1 MTVTAICRIVIAA
14 VLLLPLHALS
24 QKVDLPRELWV
35 NCDPPSGK
43 NAVVVGPTV
52 TAKNGSRAWVQV
64 VSVVA
69 PPSTAEWCL
78 NTTTLWVS
86 RGDLHPYLP
95 IFTQSPVYPNL
106 EGNGMHIVDWSAD
119 GQLLLTEMW
128 QWNTEPNDA
137 PIPRSIL
144 VFEPQ
149 KTGKHEID
157 IYRLEDDQK
166 GRDCEVQFDLFGFT
180 PDDWVALKARIST
193 FYEADENE
201 TTKPKNRKCRES
213 TQWLAINPF
222 TQARRSIPSNFHAAR
237 YSDSN

>member
-1 MTVTAICRIVIAA
+1 MTATDICRVVIAGA
-14 VLLLPLHALS
+14 SLLPIYGLGQS
-24 QKVDLPRELWV
+24 VDLPQGLWV

-69 PPSTAEWCL
+69 PLKGMCL

-86 RGDLHPYLP
+86 RSNLGPYLP

-106 EGNGMHIVDWSAD
+106 QGNGMQIVGWSPD
-119 GQLLLTEMW
+119 GRLLLTEMW

-149 KTGKHEID
+149 RTAKHEID
-157 IYRLEDDQK
+157 IYRLLDDQK
-166 GRDCEVQFDLFGFT
+166 GRDCDLRFDLFGFT

-193 FYEADENE
+193 FYDVDENE
-201 TTKPKNRKCRES
+201 TTKPKDQKCRES
-213 TQWLAINPF
+213 THYLAINPF
-222 TQARRSIPSNFHAAR
+222 TQARRSIPSDFHAAR
-237 YSDSN
+237 

>member
-1 MTVTAICRIVIAA
+1 MTATDICRVLIAA
-14 VLLLPLHALS
+14 VSLLPTYSLG
-24 QKVDLPRELWV
+24 QKVDLPEGLWV

-43 NAVVVGPTV
+43 HAVVVGPTV

-69 PPSTAEWCL
+69 PLEGMCL

-86 RGDLHPYLP
+86 RGHLHPYLP
-95 IFTQSPVYPNL
+95 IFTQSAVYPNL
-106 EGNGMHIVDWSAD
+106 EGNGMHIVDWSRD
-119 GQLLLTEMW
+119 GRLLLTELW

-137 PIPRSIL
+137 PIPRRIL
-144 VFEPQ
+144 VFEP
-149 KTGKHEID
+149 KKKAKHEID
-157 IYRLEDDQK
+157 VYRLVGDQK
-166 GRDCEVQFDLFGFT
+166 ERNCEVQFDLFGFT

-193 FYEADENE
+193 FYDVDEEE
-201 TTKPKNRKCRES
+201 TTKPKNLKCRES

-222 TQARRSIPSNFHAAR
+222 TQARRSMPEDFHADR

>member
-1 MTVTAICRIVIAA
+1 MTATDICRVVIAG
-14 VLLLPLHALS
+14 VSLLPIYGLG
-24 QKVDLPRELWV
+24 QRVDLPQGLWV

-52 TAKNGSRAWVQV
+52 TAKDGSSAWVQV

-69 PPSTAEWCL
+69 PLKGMCL

-86 RGDLHPYLP
+86 RGDLRPYLP

-106 EGNGMHIVDWSAD
+106 EGNGMQIVDWSPD
-119 GQLLLTEMW
+119 GRLLLTEMW

-149 KTGKHEID
+149 RTAKHEID
-157 IYRLEDDQK
+157 IYRLLDDQK
-166 GRDCEVQFDLFGFT
+166 GRDCELQFDLFGFT

-193 FYEADENE
+193 FYDVDENE
-201 TTKPKNRKCRES
+201 TTKPKDQKCRES
-213 TQWLAINPF
+213 THYLAINPF
-222 TQARRSIPSNFHAAR
+222 TQARRSIPSDFHAAR
-237 YSDSN
+237 